1 MKELQSPHALVLRD
15 GKWVQIEAR
24 NLVPGDIVEVTQ
36 GDKIPADLR
45 MVELKTITLKADQS
59 ILTGESDP
67 VNKTINPI
75 TKKENVGVLDKINYL
90 FSGTLIN
97 NGTAIAV
104 VISTGM
110 KTEIGKIQQE
120 VQEAG
125 KETKDE
131 ESPLK
136 QRINEFGD

>member
-1 MKELQSPHALVLRD
+1 MIPIILRD
-15 GKWVQIEAR
+15 R
-24 NLVPGDIVEVTQ
+24 NSLSLLGRIKSNTLDIPYFPITSYAFINHYFVT
-36 GDKIPADLR
+36 
-45 MVELKTITLKADQS
+45 S
-59 ILTGESDP
+59 IIA
-67 VNKTINPI
+67 INPI
-75 TKKENVGVLDKINYL
+75 SKKENVGVLDKINYL

-136 QRINEFGD
+136 QRINEFGDQLAKYISYM